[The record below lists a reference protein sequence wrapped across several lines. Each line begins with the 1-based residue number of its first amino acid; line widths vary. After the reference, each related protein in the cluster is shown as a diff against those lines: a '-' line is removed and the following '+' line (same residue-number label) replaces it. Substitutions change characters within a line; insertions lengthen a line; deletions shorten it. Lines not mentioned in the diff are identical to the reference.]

1 MPTRCELIDAI
12 LFELLGWTK
21 EDVMKM
27 WNWISAI
34 GVTIEFV
41 GFAILA
47 IEVYRTLNSD
57 ILDNLQVVA
66 EKSAAD
72 SMVVDDESGLHFD
85 GGQIGKLIEQINVR
99 QVSLRSRKSLIRIG
113 AIISAVGCIGQIVG
127 SFGQAWTAN

>member
-1 MPTRCELIDAI
+1 
-12 LFELLGWTK
+12 
-21 EDVMKM
+21 MKM

-85 GGQIGKLIEQINVR
+85 GGQIGKLIEQINAR